1 MTPTSKKHL
10 WKAPAL
16 AASASL
22 IISPMMAIPAFAAET
37 TSIAAIQGTGAA
49 SPLVNQTVT
58 TRGVVTAV
66 YNQGDLRGYFIQT
79 QGTGTAGTTEGASDA
94 IFIYS
99 PNTVAQVSHG
109 QFVEVTGT
117 VSEYFGQTQITV
129 NSAAQLFVLAEPF
142 SPVTPLA
149 IPLPEDETQREALEG
164 MLLQPNGPITVT
176 DNYNTNRYGEIG
188 LVNGT
193 QPLRTATDV
202 VAPGEAALAYEAE
215 NAAKAFV
222 LDDGATTDY
231 TRSNKDTPL
240 PYLSAS
246 DPLRVGAQVTFN
258 NPVVLSYSHQM
269 WRLQPTS
276 RVTGDTDPAALPAS
290 WSNTRYEAPILGS
303 RQTASSFNVLNYF
316 TTVGDT
322 VAGCKFFTDRE
333 NNPITVSGSCAVR
346 GAATLASF
354 ERQESKIVKAINKIN
369 TSVLSLEEI
378 ENSLAT
384 GGTDRDAA
392 LNALVAALNEDA
404 GYEKWAAVPSPSQLP
419 ASEDVIR
426 TAFIY
431 QPAQVRTVGE
441 SVIYDDPAFSNA
453 RQPLAQAFAP
463 VNSQED
469 HGSEVFVAIVNH
481 FKSKG
486 SGSGENADQ
495 NDGQGASNASRV
507 AQAAALVDFAHG
519 QRESVATDNVMLL
532 GDFNS
537 YTEEDPMKVL
547 YEAGYTNLGKK
558 FGAGNTYLFDGRVG
572 SIDHILTSPELTEKV
587 ESAQVWNI
595 NSVEP
600 VAHEYSRYNYN
611 ITNLYEEN
619 EFRSSD
625 HDPLLVGMNMYPHDA
640 IMFTDLSEGDPFHQE
655 IEWMAQQG
663 ITTGWIEEDGTRTFR
678 PKEGIQRD
686 AMAAFFYRLAGS
698 PDVQLP
704 SQPSFSDVPTTHPF
718 YKEIE
723 WMKTEGLANGWSDGT
738 FRPSSEITREAT
750 AAFFYRYAGSP
761 DYQVPAH
768 SGFSDISP
776 SHYFYKEITWL
787 HSTGITNG
795 WVEADS
801 SKTYRP
807 YTSVSREATA
817 AFIYRYSHEVEKK
830 N

>member
-1 MTPTSKKHL
+1 MTSTSKKHL
-10 WKAPAL
+10 WVAPAL

-22 IISPMMAIPAFAAET
+22 IVSPMMAIPAFAAES

-49 SPLVNQTVT
+49 SPLVDQTVT

-66 YNQGDLRGYFIQT
+66 YNQGGLRGYFIQT
-79 QGTGTAGTTEGASDA
+79 QGTGAAGTTEGASDA

-99 PNTVAQVSHG
+99 PNTVSLVSQG
-109 QFVEVTGT
+109 QFVEVTGN
-117 VSEYFGQTQITV
+117 VSEQFGQTQITV
-129 NSAAQLFVLAEPF
+129 NSPAELLVLAEPF
-142 SPVTPLA
+142 TPVTPLVA
-149 IPLPEDETQREALEG
+149 PLPESEAQREALEG
-164 MLLQPNGPITVT
+164 MLLQPSGPITVT

-231 TRSNKDTPL
+231 TRSNKDTSL
-240 PYLSAS
+240 PYLSTSA
-246 DPLRVGAQVTFN
+246 PLRVGAQVTFN

-276 RVTGDTDPAALPAS
+276 RVTGDTGPAALPAS
-290 WSNTRYEAPILGS
+290 WSNTRYDAPTLGS
-303 RQTASSFNVLNYF
+303 RHSASSFNVLNYF
-316 TTVGDT
+316 TTVGDA

-404 GYEKWAAVPSPSQLP
+404 GYQKWAAVPSPSQLP

-453 RQPLAQAFAP
+453 RQPLSQAFAP
-463 VNSQED
+463 ADSIED
-469 HGSEVFVAIVNH
+469 HGPEVFVAIVNH

-486 SGSGENADQ
+486 SGSGANADQ

-507 AQAAALVDFAHG
+507 EQAAALVDFAHG
-519 QRESVATDNVMLL
+519 QREEVATDNVMLL

-537 YTEEDPMKVL
+537 YTEEDPMEVL
-547 YEAGYTNLGKK
+547 YDAGYTNLGKK
-558 FGAGNTYLFDGRVG
+558 FNAGDTYLYNGRVG
-572 SIDHILTSPELTEKV
+572 SLDHILASPELAEKV

-625 HDPLLVGMNMYPHDA
+625 HDPLLVGMDMYPHDA
-640 IMFTDLSEGDPFHQE
+640 IMFTDVPEGALFHKE
-655 IEWMAQQG
+655 IEWMAQRG
-663 ITTGWIEEDGTRTFR
+663 ITKGWVEADGTHTFR
-678 PKEGIQRD
+678 PKTSIHRD
-686 AMAAFFYRLAGS
+686 AMAAFLYRLAGS

-704 SQPSFSDVPTTHPF
+704 AEPSFSDVPATHPF

-723 WMKTEGLANGWSDGT
+723 WMKAEGITTGWADGT

-750 AAFFYRYAGSP
+750 AAFLYRYAGSP
-761 DYQVPAH
+761 DYQAPTQ
-768 SGFSDISP
+768 SGFADVSP
-776 SHYFYKEITWL
+776 SNYFYKEISWL
-787 HSTGITNG
+787 HSTGIANG
-795 WVEADS
+795 WAEADGS
-801 SKTYRP
+801 RTYRP
-807 YTSVSREATA
+807 SSSVSREATA

-830 N
+830 G